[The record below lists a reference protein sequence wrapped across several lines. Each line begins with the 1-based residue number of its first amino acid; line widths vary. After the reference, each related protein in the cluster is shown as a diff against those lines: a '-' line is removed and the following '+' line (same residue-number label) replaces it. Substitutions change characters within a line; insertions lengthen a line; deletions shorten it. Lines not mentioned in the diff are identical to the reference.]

1 MKQIIEVKMKDKGE
15 SRNRRKQ
22 AEKRQFDLTSA
33 YKLLIS
39 AYLRV
44 DQDQDQ
50 ESIESNIQ

>member
-1 MKQIIEVKMKDKGE
+1 MKQIIEYKMNDKGE

-22 AEKRQFDLTSA
+22 AEKRQFDLVSA
-33 YKLLIS
+33 YKLLIG

-44 DQDQDQ
+44 DQDQNP